1 MVLPHFLTIFLVIV
15 VLQIT
20 ATRKHRCPLCE
31 RELGTDGKFLV
42 FFRDEVYSFAI
53 GNLLLIIGTNGL
65 IVSKKILVS
74 IGIGILVL
82 VILTVK
88 MNYAN

>member
-1 MVLPHFLTIFLVIV
+1 MVLPHFLTIVLVII

-42 FFRDEVYSFAI
+42 FFHDEVYSFTL
-53 GNLLLIIGTNGL
+53 GKLITYLGTNGL
-65 IVSKKILVS
+65 IVSKKILAS
-74 IGIGILVL
+74 IAIGILVL
-82 VILTVK
+82 IILTVK